1 MSITVRTSHFSVFEG
16 GHGAWNLVFRYT
28 RSDFNDKT
36 LQGGMFAR
44 FTSQVNW
51 YLSQNLRLES
61 NYGYG
66 RLNRFDLRGNTQF
79 LQSRFQ
85 FYF

>member
-1 MSITVRTSHFSVFEG
+1 
-16 GHGAWNLVFRYT
+16 L
-28 RSDFNDKT
+28 
-36 LQGGMFAR
+36 FALDVCKLLGR

-51 YLSQNLRLES
+51 YLSQNLRLEF

-66 RLNRFDLRGNTQF
+66 RLNRFDLKGNTQF